1 MSLASDIEHE
11 YNSSYFG
18 DVFEDESIFK
28 RYIEGRLFWVT
39 KDKSTV
45 LVEEM
50 TNSHISNVLR
60 IALYPNKKNLDLVLN
75 FELKRRK

>member
-11 YNSSYFG
+11 YNSTDFG
-18 DVFEDESIFK
+18 DIFEDESIFK

-39 KDKSTV
+39 KDKSNV

-50 TNSHISNVLR
+50 TSSHITNVLR
-60 IALYPNKKNLDLVLN
+60 IPLYPNKKNWDLVLN
-75 FELKRRK
+75 FELKRRQ